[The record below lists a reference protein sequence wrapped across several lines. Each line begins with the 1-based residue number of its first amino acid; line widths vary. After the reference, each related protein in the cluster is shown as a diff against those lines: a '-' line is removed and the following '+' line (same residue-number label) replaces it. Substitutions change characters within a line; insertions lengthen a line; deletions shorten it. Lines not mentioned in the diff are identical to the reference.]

1 MLFWDVGGAILI
13 FRYVFRDPKV
23 DLRYLALGAVLP
35 NVVDKPL
42 GTLLLTETFAHNG
55 RVVAHTLLFST
66 VLTGLV
72 VLATRRGRRRR
83 RGMAVAVGGLLHL
96 LLDGMWTVRETF
108 LWPAFG
114 WAFPAGD
121 SDFWPGLPERVL
133 SDPLLLLGEA
143 AGLAYLLYL
152 WRKARLS
159 DPERRRAFLATG
171 RI

>member
-1 MLFWDVGGAILI
+1 
-13 FRYVFRDPKV
+13 
-23 DLRYLALGAVLP
+23 
-35 NVVDKPL
+35 
-42 GTLLLTETFAHNG
+42 
-55 RVVAHTLLFST
+55 
-66 VLTGLV
+66 
-72 VLATRRGRRRR
+72 
-83 RGMAVAVGGLLHL
+83 MAVAVGGLLHL

-121 SDFWPGLPERVL
+121 PDFWPGLPQRVL

-143 AGLAYLLYL
+143 AGLAYLVYL
-152 WRKARLS
+152 CRKARLS

>member
-35 NVVDKPL
+35 NLIDKPL

-55 RVVAHTLLFST
+55 RIVAHTLLFSA

-72 VLATRRGRRRR
+72 LLTTRRGRRRR

-121 SDFWPGLPERVL
+121 PDFWPGLPQRVL

-143 AGLAYLLYL
+143 AGLAYLVYL
-152 WRKARLS
+152 WRKAGLR